1 MVKKLKGKNGTT
13 IELITEKIKKSIEPK
28 KHSKRKI
35 KKSHSTGKL
44 SLKDRNNIVL
54 GLATI
59 QRIEHEWLNLEDS
72 NLQEGKKD
80 VSYLRKELFQYKFII
95 EKIIGRIKNQERIE
109 YDLAKNMEELEEY
122 VQIAQASRDGII
134 LKKAKRQEKI
144 DDKIEEVTYDTPMT
158 QQEVIKTLIDYQE
171 LSDRIQFQKMN
182 NYIGLGL
189 GLAGIIGSFST
200 SKKENDK
207 AEKIVTLSTIAIS
220 GIKVIKSMMKDEK
233 LDERNTLRLKRDM
246 MRRDLLQNEQI
257 SSMAQ
262 KDVAEN
268 INNLNREKR
277 NIDTRIENSSFL
289 FDMGVN
295 LLAAMASG
303 MYLNQQIKQN
313 DNGKIDGKSLAAAI
327 VSLNSIKKSCTNFVN
342 SVEGIKDNKELM
354 VEYQEI
360 SKKAQ
365 EILKQMEEKV
375 YPLKGVEEPFDSI
388 QIKDFHGKFYPKK
401 DYKKDKIEYYT
412 TINIP
417 EFSMKRGDIVLL
429 SGESGSG
436 KSTFLRLLK
445 RGDIDNRDC
454 IEIDNDKK
462 VDNLGNQYITFR
474 PSINLGDESNIL
486 EEITGKQS
494 ISELN
499 QMEKENLIQI
509 LQELKLDFPNL
520 LEQLASK
527 KIMEFS
533 TGQQKRLALSKL
545 FYRINDGASVIIVDE
560 PVGNVEDKLI
570 REQLELITKYA
581 KNKNT
586 MLLLTTHRLD
596 LAEDL
601 ATKRYNINKNGV
613 LEQIPV
619 RQNEEREH

>member
-13 IELITEKIKKSIEPK
+13 IELITEKIKKSIELK

-35 KKSHSTGKL
+35 KKNHSTGKL

-207 AEKIVTLSTIAIS
+207 TEKIVTLSTIAIS

-268 INNLNREKR
+268 INNLNR
-277 NIDTRIENSSFL
+277 
-289 FDMGVN
+289 
-295 LLAAMASG
+295 
-303 MYLNQQIKQN
+303 
-313 DNGKIDGKSLAAAI
+313 
-327 VSLNSIKKSCTNFVN
+327 
-342 SVEGIKDNKELM
+342 
-354 VEYQEI
+354 
-360 SKKAQ
+360 
-365 EILKQMEEKV
+365 
-375 YPLKGVEEPFDSI
+375 
-388 QIKDFHGKFYPKK
+388 
-401 DYKKDKIEYYT
+401 
-412 TINIP
+412 
-417 EFSMKRGDIVLL
+417 
-429 SGESGSG
+429 
-436 KSTFLRLLK
+436 
-445 RGDIDNRDC
+445 
-454 IEIDNDKK
+454 
-462 VDNLGNQYITFR
+462 
-474 PSINLGDESNIL
+474 
-486 EEITGKQS
+486 
-494 ISELN
+494 
-499 QMEKENLIQI
+499 
-509 LQELKLDFPNL
+509 
-520 LEQLASK
+520 
-527 KIMEFS
+527 
-533 TGQQKRLALSKL
+533 
-545 FYRINDGASVIIVDE
+545 
-560 PVGNVEDKLI
+560 
-570 REQLELITKYA
+570 
-581 KNKNT
+581 
-586 MLLLTTHRLD
+586 
-596 LAEDL
+596 
-601 ATKRYNINKNGV
+601 
-613 LEQIPV
+613 
-619 RQNEEREH
+619 